1 MAWSTRQL
9 AELAGTTVK
18 TIRHYHE
25 VGLLDEPERGSNGY
39 KHYEVSHLVRL
50 LRVRRLADLGVPL
63 SQIVSVGNVASH
75 PDEAL
80 QVLDAELAASIER
93 LQRVRAELALILRH
107 SAPTDLPAGFGAAAS
122 DMSEADRAIVMVYS
136 RVLGASAMDE
146 VRDMV
151 ASHNRTPEDAEFDA
165 LTDEADEATRQNLAE
180 RLAPEVRSLTDTY
193 PWMKDPSSQAPRG
206 AAFAESTIGQ
216 ALVGLYN
223 PAQLDVMIRV
233 HTILQGDIDSPPTE
247 RSTP

>member
-25 VGLLDEPERGSNGY
+25 VGLLEEPERGPNGY

-63 SQIVSVGNVASH
+63 SQIVSVSQAGSR

-107 SAPTDLPAGFGAAAS
+107 SAPTDLPAGFDAAS
-122 DMSEADRAIVMVYS
+122 NDMSEADRAIVMVYS
-136 RVLGASAMDE
+136 RVLGASAMDQ
-146 VRDMV
+146 VREMV
-151 ASHNRTPEDAEFDA
+151 VTHDRTREDAEFDA
-165 LTDEADEATRQNLAE
+165 LAADADENTRQNLAE
-180 RLAPEVRSLTDTY
+180 RLAPEVRSLTDAY
-193 PWMKDPSSQAPRG
+193 PWMKDPSSEAPRG
-206 AAFAESTIGQ
+206 AAFAESTVGQ

-223 PAQLDVMIRV
+223 PAQLDVMVRV
-233 HTILQGDIDSPPTE
+233 HAILQGDPRTTPTE
-247 RSTP
+247 KSTP